1 MSLPEELPGITATE
15 DLFRYD
21 IFGLPAEL
29 KAWSNDPS
37 QFRLKVDGC
46 VERASIFNLENLR
59 SDFEPAQ
66 VEAVLQCMTRVHWG
80 RVLIRGARLWDVLR
94 ACGVQPRAEKI
105 ALHGAEGF
113 STDLFLREVAGQPA
127 RFLLV
132 YEMNEQP
139 LTGGHGFPVRIAAI
153 GKYAYKWCKWLTRIS
168 VLDYD
173 YRGHYEG
180 KRGWSDTAARGAR
193 VISKP

>member
-1 MSLPEELPGITATE
+1 MSLPEDAPGITATE

-29 KAWSNDPS
+29 RKWSSDPS
-37 QFRLKVDGC
+37 LFHLKVDGC
-46 VERASIFNLENLR
+46 VKRETTFNLKNLR
-59 SDFEPAQ
+59 SDFEPLQ

-80 RVLIRGARLWDVLR
+80 RVLVRGARLWDVLE
-94 ACGVQPRAEKI
+94 ACGIQTRAEKV

-113 STDLFLREVAGQPA
+113 STDLFLREVAEQPG

-132 YEMNEQP
+132 YDMNREP
-139 LTGGHGFPVRIAAI
+139 LTGVHGFPVRVAAI
-153 GKYAYKWCKWLTRIS
+153 GKYAYKWCKWLNRIT

-173 YRGHYEG
+173 FKGHYEG
-180 KRGWSDTAARGAR
+180 KRGWSDTAVRGAR
-193 VISKP
+193 VF